1 MAAGTGRRAQQAIE
15 VSMPESTKKTER
27 ADAPRLE
34 PQAAKPERLEKPQ
47 VRPQWTMKAPSE
59 PPRPAKR
66 YEGPPQAAPY
76 IVTPDRTHVDA
87 YWRSRH
93 LQLDRHDEQLSGA
106 RRYPPS
112 KTFQPAY
119 ANDDLGGYDD
129 VYEDQGQAHA
139 APRRSRRREGNY
151 GRTGRDLAIAAG
163 LALSLSSVTGAAVY
177 DRASGGQIAA
187 AIMAPFGTDA
197 TASEIPVVAAKVV
210 ATAPEP
216 APAKATEP
224 APAVVDEPSGKPIAT
239 AKLEVADAS
248 GTADEPVDLDLQAT
262 PGEAGQELELRLSG
276 LPDKAYLTAGTQISP
291 ASWSLKPAEAE
302 IVKLVLPGKQAGE
315 FDLSVAAVEAKT
327 GELVAPTK
335 DLNVKLEAPLAPDAS
350 AEAETET
357 VTPPSPEPQETEPQ
371 ETEAAAPPPPEIREA
386 VMPSPDVEEATP
398 SPKLQSFATQP
409 AERAAVPP
417 PQVKVALSQPAAKA
431 VIDTVATPVDA
442 LPVPSEVIPAAVETP
457 PAEATPAP
465 QPQGNEQARNLV
477 SRGDHLMMLGDLAAA
492 REFYLEALKLGAAP
506 TTLLQVGMTYDP
518 VVYEANKV
526 AGLSPDAR
534 MALDYYR
541 KADQAGVTA
550 ARDAI
555 TRLEA
560 WSPN

>member
-1 MAAGTGRRAQQAIE
+1 
-15 VSMPESTKKTER
+15 MPENTKKVER
-27 ADAPRLE
+27 PEARLE
-34 PQAAKPERLEKPQ
+34 PQVAKPEPSAKPQ

-66 YEGPPQAAPY
+66 YEGPPQPAPY
-76 IVTPDRTHVDA
+76 IVTPDTRHVDA

-93 LQLDRHDEQLSGA
+93 LQLDRHDEHLPATQQ
-106 RRYPPS
+106 RYPS

-119 ANDDLGGYDD
+119 ANDEYGGYDD
-129 VYEDQGQAHA
+129 AYEDQGQQHA
-139 APRRSRRREGNY
+139 PPRRNRRREGSHA
-151 GRTGRDLAIAAG
+151 RTGRDLAIAAG

-177 DRASGGQIAA
+177 DRASGGTIAA
-187 AIMAPFGTDA
+187 AIMAPFDTEA
-197 TASEIPVVAAKVV
+197 IASEIPVVAAKVV

-216 APAKATEP
+216 APATAPEP
-224 APAVVDEPSGKPIAT
+224 APAVVEEPNGKPIAT

-248 GTADEPVDLDLQAT
+248 GTTDAPVDLDLQAT

-291 ASWSLKPAEAE
+291 ASWSLKPAEAA

-315 FDLSVAAVEAKT
+315 FDISVAAVEAKT

-335 DLNVKLEAPLAPDAS
+335 DMNVKVDAPLAPDV
-350 AEAETET
+350 EADTPAQEAD
-357 VTPPSPEPQETEPQ
+357 TPPPQEADTQETESV
-371 ETEAAAPPPPEIREA
+371 TPPPPEMRQA
-386 VMPSPDVEEATP
+386 AMPSPDVEEATP

-417 PQVKVALSQPAAKA
+417 PQVKVALNQPATKA
-431 VIDTVATPVDA
+431 VVETVATPIDA
-442 LPVPSEVIPAAVETP
+442 LPVPSEVIPVAVETP
-457 PAEATPAP
+457 PAEAAPAA
-465 QPQGNEQARNLV
+465 QPLGNEQARTLV
-477 SRGDHLMMLGDLAAA
+477 SRGDHLMTLGDLAAA

-518 VVYEANKV
+518 VVYDAQKV

-555 TRLEA
+555 ARLEA
-560 WSPN
+560 WSQN

>member
-1 MAAGTGRRAQQAIE
+1 
-15 VSMPESTKKTER
+15 MPENTKKTER
-27 ADAPRLE
+27 PEARTEL
-34 PQAAKPERLEKPQ
+34 QSAKTERPEKPQ

-66 YEGPPQAAPY
+66 YEGPPQPAPY
-76 IVTPDRTHVDA
+76 IVTPDTRHVDA

-93 LQLDRHDEQLSGA
+93 LQLDRHDEQLPST
-106 RRYPPS
+106 RRYPP

-119 ANDDLGGYDD
+119 ANDEYSGYDD
-129 VYEDQGQAHA
+129 AYVDQAPQHA
-139 APRRSRRREGNY
+139 SSRRGRRHEGNY

-197 TASEIPVVAAKVV
+197 TASEIPVAAAKVV

-216 APAKATEP
+216 APAVVAAAEP
-224 APAVVDEPSGKPIAT
+224 VPTAAEEPSGKPIAT
-239 AKLEVADAS
+239 AKLEVADAF
-248 GTADEPVDLDLQAT
+248 GTTDAPVELDMLAT

-291 ASWSLKPAEAE
+291 ASWSLKPAEAA
-302 IVKLVLPGKQAGE
+302 IVKLVLPGKQARE
-315 FDLSVAAVEAKT
+315 FDLSVAAVEATT

-335 DLNVKLEAPLAPDAS
+335 EMNVKVDAPPELEP
-350 AEAETET
+350 EAVTPPAQETET
-357 VTPPSPEPQETEPQ
+357 Q
-371 ETEAAAPPPPEIREA
+371 ETEAATPPPPEMRA
-386 VMPSPDVEEATP
+386 TAMPSPGVEEATP
-398 SPKLQSFATQP
+398 SPKLQSFATEP

-417 PQVKVALSQPAAKA
+417 PQVAVALNQPAAKA
-431 VIDTVATPVDA
+431 IVESVATPIDA
-442 LPVPSEVIPAAVETP
+442 LPVPSDVIPVAVETP
-457 PAEATPAP
+457 PTEAKPAA
-465 QPQGNEQARNLV
+465 QPAGNEQARNLV
-477 SRGDHLMMLGDLAAA
+477 SRGDHLMMIGDLAAA

-518 VVYEANKV
+518 VVYAAQKV

-541 KADQAGVTA
+541 QADQAGVTA

-555 TRLEA
+555 ARLEA
-560 WSPN
+560 WSQN

>member
-1 MAAGTGRRAQQAIE
+1 
-15 VSMPESTKKTER
+15 MPESTKKTER

-59 PPRPAKR
+59 PPSPAKR

-76 IVTPDRTHVDA
+76 IVTPDRSHVDA

-93 LQLDRHDEQLSGA
+93 LQLDRHDEQLQGA

-129 VYEDQGQAHA
+129 VYEDQGQPHA
-139 APRRSRRREGNY
+139 APRRNRRREGNY

-187 AIMAPFGTDA
+187 AIMAPFDGET
-197 TASEIPVVAAKVV
+197 TASEIPTVAAKVV
-210 ATAPEP
+210 ATVPEAAPAKAPEP
-216 APAKATEP
+216 APAIAE
-224 APAVVDEPSGKPIAT
+224 APSGKPIAT
-239 AKLEVADAS
+239 AKLEVSDAS

-262 PGEAGQELELRLSG
+262 PGKAGQELELRLSG

-291 ASWSLKPAEAE
+291 ASWSLKPAEAA

-335 DLNVKLEAPLAPDAS
+335 DLNVKVEAPPVLEPE
-350 AEAETET
+350 AEAEA
-357 VTPPSPEPQETEPQ
+357 VTPPAPQETETQ
-371 ETEAAAPPPPEIREA
+371 ETEAVTPPPPAEIREA

-398 SPKLQSFATQP
+398 SPKLQSFATDQ

-442 LPVPSEVIPAAVETP
+442 LPVPFDVIPVAVETP

-555 TRLEA
+555 ARLEA